1 MIELLDLGERTR
13 KPRQSGLTIILDK
26 GLGVRAV
33 EDLGEVAGAYCDY
46 AKIAWGSALITGG
59 FEEKIAAYRRFDIEP
74 LLGGTLFEY
83 CYLRGRVD
91 QLLEICGAHR
101 LHVEISDGVIDLAR
115 DEKLRWIEKFAA
127 CGAVFSELGGK
138 IAPHDLSWVPAV
150 NEELSAGASLVVI
163 EGRELGPVGKEI
175 RTELVDTL
183 LDSIPAEKLVFEA
196 LERYQQVW
204 LIKRIGTNVNLGNI
218 LAQDL
223 LTLESFRLGLK
234 EHTLLHFGKDKGG
247 PRDAR

>member
-1 MIELLDLGERTR
+1 MLELLDRGERTT

-33 EDLGEVAGAYCDY
+33 EDLGEVAGAHCDF
-46 AKIAWGSALITGG
+46 AKIAWGSALITGRL
-59 FEEKIAAYRRFDIEP
+59 EDKIAAYRRFDIEP
-74 LLGGTLFEY
+74 LIGGTLFEY

-91 QLLEICGAHR
+91 QLLEICGRHQ

-115 DEKLRWIEKFAA
+115 DEKLRWIEKFAKH
-127 CGAVFSELGGK
+127 GQVFSEVGGK
-138 IAPHDLSWVPAV
+138 IAPHDLSWAPAV
-150 NEELSAGASLVVI
+150 SEELEAGASLVVI

-175 RTELVDTL
+175 RTELVDAL
-183 LDSIPAEKLVFEA
+183 LESLPAEKLVFEA

-204 LIKRIGTNVNLGNI
+204 LIKRVGPNVNLGNI
-218 LAQDL
+218 LARDL

-234 EHTLLHFGKDKGG
+234 EHTLLHF
-247 PRDAR
+247 A